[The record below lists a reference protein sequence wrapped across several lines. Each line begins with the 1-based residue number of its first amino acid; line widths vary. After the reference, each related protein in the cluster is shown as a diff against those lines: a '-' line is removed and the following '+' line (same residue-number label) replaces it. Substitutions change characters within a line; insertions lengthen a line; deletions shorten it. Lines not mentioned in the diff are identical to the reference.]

1 MKSNKI
7 KVLVILSLVFVILI
21 GGLFY
26 YASTKLQPDEIKKI
40 AIAQTQKVFP
50 KAEVSLQNVEIGWGL
65 NFKINIQKFS
75 ITTTKDNNK
84 IEMMSVDQLVVNIP
98 IWAIISGSGLI
109 EVKLDAP
116 LINYAEF
123 SPVGNNWTY
132 AMATSSEVT
141 EDKKKESSETGASS
155 ESGASSALGIFGKS
169 KINFKLSDIAVKY
182 ALRDNSKGEV
192 KVSRFLI
199 KGLNFESST
208 AFEIASNA
216 KFVMKDKSTVGFDTM
231 AIGEFNVSDLVKN
244 GSVSSL
250 VIVKINNIS
259 KTGLDWKFPEITTN
273 IDLMLKKDGELS
285 GKLTTSF
292 EAQNKI
298 SANFKMA
305 KKIEINDLN
314 VEIFLKDIALI
325 MGLDKTIDLSKAKFT
340 SKGNILY
347 GEDKKIDANVTF
359 SITPGVGYSKDGVT
373 ATTTIAGE
381 FKGKEIL
388 VKTKTE
394 LLDGEVNTSV
404 VGEFDPNEKF
414 DIAKLKPFDIHVV
427 ALGMK
432 IPEKFIRAKLWD
444 KKPEE
449 AAVVVAKEEPA
460 EELQQEVATKPFGIP
475 PSTLNIEWSNLNIGG
490 EDFSGKGK
498 IITSMVNVAIDNLNF
513 KFSKGTGKLSQTVT
527 LEKNSTNSKFNFEI
541 ANLNLSSFKAF
552 LPPFVENF
560 TGSFTGKINGSA
572 SMFKTAKPPLF
583 DINVIIDAKNGEIKK
598 LNISDYINPL
608 LANIPIVKDKVK
620 DKQLKIDGNFESFS
634 MKGHFTNTEYNLA
647 SIDFIGLNKKVQVT
661 GSGVIYPLPG
671 STKLSSMEVNFI
683 DNTGK
688 ISDVLQQNVGSKNL
702 PLRVVGPGFDLKP
715 DYGFTISKLAK
726 GAFKAKGEEK
736 IKEIVKDNIDKIIP
750 AAAKEKVKGLL
761 DNFFKKR

>member
-1 MKSNKI
+1 MKLNKV
-7 KVLVILSLVFVILI
+7 KVFAIVFIALVVAT

-26 YASTKLQPDEIKKI
+26 YASTKLRPDEIKKM
-40 AIAQTQKVFP
+40 AIEQTQKIFP
-50 KAEVSLQNVEIGWGL
+50 KAEVTLQNVEIGWGL
-65 NFKINIQKFS
+65 NFKINLQKFS
-75 ITTTKDNNK
+75 ITAVKDNVK
-84 IEMMSVDQLVVNIP
+84 TEMMSVDQLIVNIP

-132 AMATSSEVT
+132 AMASPSSGPDE
-141 EDKKKESSETGASS
+141 KKKEISEGGSSPTT
-155 ESGASSALGIFGKS
+155 ALGIFGKS
-169 KINFKLSDIAVKY
+169 KINFKLSDILVKY
-182 ALRDNSKGEV
+182 MLRDNSKGEV

-216 KFVMKDKSTVGFDTM
+216 KFVMKDNSAVGFDTI
-231 AIGEFNVSDLVKN
+231 AIGEFNVADLINN

-250 VIVKINNIS
+250 IIVKVNNIF

-273 IDLMLKKDGELS
+273 VNFMLKKDGELS
-285 GKLTTSF
+285 GKFTTSF

-298 SANFKMA
+298 SANFKMT

-325 MGLDKTIDLSKAKFT
+325 MGLDKSIDLSKAKLT
-340 SKGNILY
+340 SKGNVIY
-347 GEDKKIDANVTF
+347 TEDKKIDANVSF
-359 SITPGVGYSKDGVT
+359 AITPGVGYSKDDVT
-373 ATTTIAGE
+373 ANTTISGE
-381 FKGKEIL
+381 FKRKEIL
-388 VKTKTE
+388 VKSKTE
-394 LLDGEVNTSV
+394 LMDGEINTST

-414 DIAKLKPFDIHVV
+414 DMAKLKPFDIHIV
-427 ALGMK
+427 ASGMK

-444 KKPEE
+444 KKTADVAPPKEE
-449 AAVVVAKEEPA
+449 LNEKDGSGQNVAK
-460 EELQQEVATKPFGIP
+460 KPFGIP
-475 PSTLNIEWSNLNIGG
+475 PSMLNIEWSNLNIGG

-498 IITSMVNVAIDNLNF
+498 IITSMSNVAIDNLNF
-513 KFSKGTGKLSQTVT
+513 KFSKGTGKLSQTVA
-527 LEKNSTNSKFNFEI
+527 LEKNSANSKFNFEI

-560 TGSFTGKINGSA
+560 TGLFTGKINGSA
-572 SMFKTAKPPLF
+572 TMFQTIKPPLF
-583 DINVIIDAKNGEIKK
+583 DINVIIEAKNGEIKK

-620 DKQLKIDGNFESFS
+620 DKQIKVDGNFESFS
-634 MKGHFTNTEYNLA
+634 MKGHFTNAQYNLA
-647 SIDFIGLNKKVQVT
+647 SIDFVGINKKVQVT
-661 GSGVIYPLPG
+661 GSGDIYPLPG
-671 STKLSSMEVNFI
+671 SAKLSSMEVNFI

-688 ISDVLQQNVGSKNL
+688 ISDVLQQNVGTKNL
-702 PLRVVGPGFDLKP
+702 PLKVVGAGFDLKP

-736 IKEIVKDNIDKIIP
+736 IKEIVKNNIDKIVP
-750 AAAKEKVKGLL
+750 AAAKEKVQGLL
-761 DNFFKKR
+761 NNFFKKR